1 MPQLPQQVGFFPCT
15 FGVPNFLPIEGKIR
29 RQDQVPFGGY
39 MVRRGMAAPKKA
51 LPLLRGVVDEVNRIH
66 PRP

>member
-1 MPQLPQQVGFFPCT
+1 
-15 FGVPNFLPIEGKIR
+15 LPIEGKIR